1 MDLILLAVIVLGV
14 LGLVSALVLFYAS
27 HRFAVHE
34 DPRIGQVAA
43 VLPQANCG
51 GCGYPGCSGFAAACV
66 KAADQGS
73 LDGKLCPVGGQAVME
88 QVADIVGLSVVASA
102 PKVAVVRCNGSC
114 ENRPRI
120 AEFDGMPTCRV
131 QQMLGMGETACP
143 YGCLG
148 CGDCVAA
155 CQFGA
160 ISINPSTGLPE
171 VDEEKCT
178 ACGACAKACPR
189 GVIEIRLKGP
199 KGRRV
204 VVLCN
209 NKDKGAVAN
218 KACKSA
224 CIGCGKCV
232 KTCEKFQAITLENN
246 LAYIDAEK
254 CKMCRKCE
262 EACPKGAIHGVNFP
276 PRKPAAPQPAEPA
289 VASGTT
295 QQTNNEKP
303 A

>member
-262 EACPKGAIHGVNFP
+262 EACPKGAIHGFNVP